1 MKLRRAFADAN
12 KIVRRSM
19 DFRYIGEL
27 TDKVGRFEP
36 ILSRFRSLKERLDT
50 AKDILTMLYRNDFT
64 RYFFFF

>member
-27 TDKVGRFEP
+27 TVPRSRVRTTMTRSIARPSYLGALSAGTFYRGFTVGNCH
-36 ILSRFRSLKERLDT
+36 LL
-50 AKDILTMLYRNDFT
+50 
-64 RYFFFF
+64 

>member
-27 TDKVGRFEP
+27 TVQTLKQQAISHHLQNIVKVM
-36 ILSRFRSLKERLDT
+36 
-50 AKDILTMLYRNDFT
+50 AKGGKHNFDIANSA
-64 RYFFFF
+64 